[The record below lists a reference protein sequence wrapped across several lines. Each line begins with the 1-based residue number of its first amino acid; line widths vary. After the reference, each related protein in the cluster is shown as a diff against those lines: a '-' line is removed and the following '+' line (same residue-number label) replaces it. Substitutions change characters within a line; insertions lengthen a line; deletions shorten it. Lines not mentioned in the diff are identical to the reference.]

1 MRTLVRALLALLVA
15 CVSPLAA
22 AQSKGLDYP
31 NRPIKIIV
39 PLGPGASGDINAR
52 LFAAWLEGRFKQPVV
67 VENRPGG
74 GTLIGTEAVVKSPG
88 DGYTLLVAAHNV
100 SYLNLVIRGATVQ
113 NSDLSPIGIIA
124 GSGYVLI
131 SSTTIP
137 AKTLAELVAYSKANP
152 GKLNY
157 GIAGGTALPE
167 LEELRLKIGLDLTP
181 VQYKGGAQVV
191 QAVQAGDVHFF
202 PGGVFQAQQ
211 LANEGKARALA
222 YTELNRHRAIPD
234 VPTVAESRVGMPDFD
249 AHFWIGVL
257 GPAGVPRDIVTRLN
271 REVLEMV
278 QSPETLGRL
287 RNLGYNTYPVTPDQ
301 MRAEMEA
308 IRKRVAALVQRG
320 VLKAE

>member
-1 MRTLVRALLALLVA
+1 MSTLVRIL
-15 CVSPLAA
+15 LAA
-22 AQSKGLDYP
+22 AVAAFASASLAQPKGSDYP
-31 NRPIKIIV
+31 SRPIKIIV
-39 PLGPGASGDINAR
+39 PLAPGASTDINAR
-52 LFAAWLEGRFKQPVV
+52 LLGSWLEGRLKQPVV

-74 GTLIGTEAVVKSPG
+74 ATIIGTDAVVKSPP

-100 SYLNLVIRGATVQ
+100 GYLSVTTRSTTITNK
-113 NSDLSPIGIIA
+113 DLTPIGIIA

-131 SSTTIP
+131 ASTTVP

-191 QAVQAGDVHFF
+191 QAVQAGEIHFF
-202 PGGVFQAQQ
+202 PGGIFQAIQ

-222 YTELNRHRAIPD
+222 YTERNRHRAIPD
-234 VPTVAESRVGMPDFD
+234 VPTVGESRVGVPDFD
-249 AHFWIGVL
+249 AHFWIGLL
-257 GPAGVPRDIVTRLN
+257 GPAGMPRDIVTRLN

-278 QSPETLGRL
+278 QAPEILGKL
-287 RNLGYNTYPVTPDQ
+287 RNLGYNTYPISPDE
-301 MRAEMEA
+301 MRTEMEVH
-308 IRKRVAALVQRG
+308 RKRVSDLVARG